1 MGPQLRQRFN
11 LVSGSTEG
19 HLRQLAPFGLD
30 RNHVD
35 AVFRTE
41 MGHRQYAH
49 KWMDSLVNDMA
60 AQPNSSQEEQ
70 EPTMMD
76 RIISTPCHMAKLHG
90 AHEEQESNKD
100 GSDDFN
106 SLQPK

>member
-19 HLRQLAPFGLD
+19 HLRQLARFGLD

-49 KWMDSLVNDMA
+49 KWMESFANDMA
-60 AQPNSSQEEQ
+60 AKPQSTQEEQ
-70 EPTMMD
+70 EP
-76 RIISTPCHMAKLHG
+76 
-90 AHEEQESNKD
+90 NKD
-100 GSDDFN
+100 GSDSFN
-106 SLQPK
+106 TLPPNNKPN